1 MEYGYEYEM
10 LLDMGLLE
18 ENPNQYSYDYMIR
31 YHATLYGVSELNI
44 LYRAFAGLGTGIE
57 YSVEHGAFYEKKM
70 LNIYNLVDFVPATD
84 AYESRV
90 FVLQGDIDN
99 LRGFKLDNLNKD
111 WHNGLKKLIS
121 NYDKN
126 KVEINDE
133 LKEVFSQI
141 KDEKIIES
149 KLKELPK
156 IMNKLKKLNKQ
167 LDEREAKMLSV
178 LKINNKNK

>member
-1 MEYGYEYEM
+1 M
-10 LLDMGLLE
+10 
-18 ENPNQYSYDYMIR
+18 
-31 YHATLYGVSELNI
+31 
-44 LYRAFAGLGTGIE
+44 
-57 YSVEHGAFYEKKM
+57 
-70 LNIYNLVDFVPATD
+70 
-84 AYESRV
+84 
-90 FVLQGDIDN
+90 
-99 LRGFKLDNLNKD
+99 
-111 WHNGLKKLIS
+111 
-121 NYDKN
+121 
-126 KVEINDE
+126 EINDE

>member
-1 MEYGYEYEM
+1 
-10 LLDMGLLE
+10 
-18 ENPNQYSYDYMIR
+18 
-31 YHATLYGVSELNI
+31 
-44 LYRAFAGLGTGIE
+44 
-57 YSVEHGAFYEKKM
+57 M
-70 LNIYNLVDFVPATD
+70 LNIDNLVDFVPATD

-99 LRGFKLDNLNKD
+99 LNKD

-126 KVEINDE
+126 KVEINNE